1 MLDACGR
8 ACSVTGEHSLPALE
22 AAHIR
27 PYARG
32 GDHDVKNGLALRT
45 EIHRLFDHGYVT
57 VDEDNRFIV
66 GRRLKGH
73 FENGRSYYSLH
84 GRQLELPE
92 LAAMRPAR
100 EALAWHREQVFM
112 G

>member
-1 MLDACGR
+1 
-8 ACSVTGEHSLPALE
+8 VLE

-32 GDHDVKNGLALRT
+32 GDHDVKNGLTLRT
-45 EIHRLFDHGYVT
+45 DIHRLFDRGYVT
-57 VDEDNRFIV
+57 VDEDDHFVV
-66 GRRLKGH
+66 GRRPKDH
-73 FENGRSYYSLH
+73 FENGRSYYALH
-84 GRQLELPE
+84 GRELE
-92 LAAMRPAR
+92 LAAQPTMRPSR